1 MDTKSLKIG
10 RKGQQSQQLED
21 RTVSALH
28 AELSFKEGAEGSYRI
43 RLLNIDNSLFVNGQS
58 IIVSDCKPGDVVT
71 VGDNR
76 ILLDLDLAIADLLR
90 LNGKEPEQ
98 HEEQEQEQSASEE
111 VRYSEVIPAQKT
123 DDKKP
128 ERNVEESTG
137 DLHIDPALLDKLDGL
152 YKGYEGFTRK
162 ENLMGFLAK
171 LANGVP
177 VLLLLVLR
185 SGSIIEMSTATLVI
199 CFLAAQSAA
208 IWLLQE
214 QARGS
219 RKRTARFMA
228 QFRNEYR
235 IPGLPEKA
243 MFYPGTN
250 LPVPADEIRN
260 GAETGTWWL
269 YNRKK

>member
-1 MDTKSLKIG
+1 MKIG
-10 RKGQQSQQLED
+10 RQGQQSQQLED

-28 AELSFKEGAEGSYRI
+28 AELSFKEGADGIYRI

-58 IIVSDCKPGDVVT
+58 IIVSDCRPGDKVT

-76 ILLDLDLAIADLLR
+76 IPLDLDLAIADLLR

-98 HEEQEQEQSASEE
+98 QEVQEKEQPPS
-111 VRYSEVIPAQKT
+111 VDMKYSEVIPAKKT

-128 ERNVEESTG
+128 EGKAEVSG
-137 DLHIDPALLDKLDGL
+137 GVLDIDLALLDKLDGL
-152 YKGYEGFTRK
+152 YKGYEDFIRK

-171 LANGVP
+171 LANGLP

-214 QARGS
+214 QARSS

-228 QFRNEYR
+228 QFRTEYR

-250 LPVPADEIRN
+250 LPVPADEIRK